1 MRMAPDHFL
10 RDRVNDPA
18 EIKES
23 FFLGDPRLK
32 NDLEQEIAQFLLQ
45 IPHISARN
53 GICDHRLPRL

>member
-23 FFLGDPRLK
+23 FS
-32 NDLEQEIAQFLLQ
+32 
-45 IPHISARN
+45 SAIRA
-53 GICDHRLPRL
+53 